1 MRLGLFDL
9 LAPQF
14 LVGVRLPREFHDIV
28 SFLRVNELQTS
39 WDETGVVHV
48 GKASFVGEGDASPIP
63 RHSAPSGAFFDWKDV
78 LNIGFRLTLP
88 RRGSQFIKDQVDTVA
103 GVAPPGSPL
112 ITLRDALNTLGSVP
126 GEPSDYPGVAFRL
139 ELLINIITLHLPKD
153 QFFPARVGA
162 DGWLEP
168 DPNFTDVQ
176 INLPKIAVVLTQGDS
191 IGDVDVSFAG
201 WGVNSL
207 DDPADPEAGEL
218 IAMVPPLALHE
229 SNVVGFGMQ
238 KAVLDLSADF
248 TPPDIME
255 LFGTG
260 DDFTGLWLPHV
271 RFFFAPNRTT
281 GKAFDL
287 HANDLLI
294 DFNHG
299 VSGEFEFDVMNRNAQ
314 LAVEPR
320 LFEGDKLVQVTRG
333 HKSEPPGGARGTITI
348 TGSRASVAADGE
360 LQLAISGGTPPYT
373 VTVRLDGSTLPAT
386 SFNGDPNRVR
396 WLIGATAAGNRKL
409 RITVEDSS
417 PSPTW
422 RWDET
427 IDLQLREPGTVI
439 GTRTTPEEPVFT
451 EGAGT
456 NGYRLVVH
464 SEQPETE
471 AVTLRAEPRNVA
483 SVNLIGG
490 GPLNVSADGLIRVPV
505 TAGGSAVGVE
515 AHWPPPTT
523 PGEET
528 SSEVRFAFQ
537 VPSETQIEAE
547 VARIRANPTLRNA
560 LSELLR
566 RANGANIDLVGRA
579 SYEADDTAAD
589 YNQSL
594 SERRARVLS
603 EVLNALG
610 TELGVPVNI
619 VNRTGTGF
627 TDARAAQLAAAAGGP
642 AYNPREFRDT
652 SVTYTPIVITP
663 TRQVSV
669 RRPSPNTEPIKTPTE
684 RGPAPNAPES
694 PPVLRSLRIRA
705 RLERNR
711 LVLAEVAGQ
720 LDFVT
725 QVEASAQTIRDGSGH
740 NESTNLTVTAQQN
753 ATADPN
759 ANPGDG
765 IVDFRLTM
773 SYDSATRKLHQE
785 LVFGAGET
793 DRDGLIQVFNSG
805 AGASSVIGD
814 ITGALLIF
822 APLLAASV
830 DSAVTAEGDEATV
843 EIAIAATEIA
853 LATTLGLTGVI
864 GMRRIT
870 WFGAA
875 LSATE
880 SIQGDPYYL
889 VDVEG
894 AGLEEVSAMFDYGVD
909 FAVAF
914 SVGPINI
921 NSSLD
926 TPLRVRYRA
935 LGFKLNFQK
944 GVHYTPVFDT
954 SKGYEIDLSDPGLF
968 DVGAPLD
975 KILKVLGARVARN
988 NPLVMEVDIGLKVNL
1003 GVITVESMRI
1013 TQPLDPF
1020 GPPTLLPTEV
1030 SVNIPGA
1037 VAGSGYLD
1045 LRDGIKGSL
1054 DLTLIPT
1061 KLRIMGALAIQ
1072 PIDQDG
1078 RHVTGVFLGL
1088 GVEFPVP
1095 IPVGNSGLGLLGI
1108 LGLFAMHFK
1117 RLENPAAF
1125 VPALDWLN
1133 SPDKADGN
1141 PTRVQAWGPDIDRWS
1156 FGVGVV
1162 LGTVE
1167 GGFILNLKGM
1177 LLLEL
1182 PGPRILIFAKL
1193 QIIKTPPPTEGRVS
1207 DLGILAVVDLN
1218 FAIGR
1223 ITIGVLISYEVKS
1236 LISLKVPV
1244 EASFFLDDI
1253 RKWHL
1258 YLGSIAT
1265 PASAE
1270 VLGLVK
1276 AQAYL
1281 MLDGDKIANFP
1292 GPNGPMTL
1300 PGLAIALGIRA
1311 SVVFGR
1317 ESSGL
1322 YLKVSAALDAGI
1334 SFEPF
1339 YIIGI
1344 LDLRGKLRLF
1354 IVSIS
1359 AWARLVV
1366 QSWLENG
1373 DSHTAIDGEV
1383 CGKVSFFFFS
1393 VKGCVPIHIG
1403 GGTPVLPAPP
1413 LLTGLVLQS
1422 RSPALIEGQGT
1433 DAPIDGSLGEGQP
1446 TTTPDA
1452 ELPVVPIDVIPVL
1465 QMEVAPLQGAAFTTF
1480 TLPLEQA
1487 PCLFPEGWVDQGG
1500 GRSIRYTLVSLT
1512 ITPPVPSSPVGDPPA
1527 TWRSARPNAQ
1537 GTDNSVELALFSWEP
1552 DPAPRAVERST
1563 ELTEH
1568 VGDHW
1573 EGVCD
1578 EVAPPAPV
1586 LWTFNPQ
1593 PLGPSEP
1600 GWHMFGAMWPD
1611 PPDTQ
1616 RSVSPDL
1623 HLHVHEPFGPA
1634 LSDLVTALMALAGL
1648 PAPELAKVIG
1658 DGPFGA
1664 ASAALTINI
1673 PAAAERLLGR
1683 VLQFPFLHQTDPD
1696 EQGFELP
1703 EEYLKFVDSE
1713 PQRIIVESD
1722 QIERALML
1730 LAVDPELQRSE
1741 RFLIRALDADSVL
1754 LDSVIVRDQ
1763 IVGTPTNVSDLPATW
1778 QDTSGPWATDV
1789 LHVMQFLALRQPRLN
1804 RILVEYKPPAD
1815 TVRLEIVL
1823 LDPPKD
1829 PVPPAV
1835 LLGVIE
1841 LLRHGEVIRADHD
1854 EAAHDSLIA
1863 TVEGALA
1870 AGQPRP
1876 LLAPNTRYTIS
1887 LTYTS
1892 QSRQIKPPEDGGGV
1906 AVSNPATNTQAF
1918 AFKTNNA
1925 PPARL
1930 NPWVLA
1936 TTPQNDEGFHF
1947 VDDALQ
1953 IVFND
1958 SAAIQLFE
1966 AYGKTLRAVVRQ
1978 ANGNHPTSQPPLNVG
1993 QLVAVEA
2000 VILTPYEDTLREVV
2014 VDLGLDACIH
2024 VPPSESHQVFTVP
2037 IELERGMAYTLD
2049 IETDDPPPDGP
2060 RSPLFRIA
2068 FQTGRFASA
2077 DELAKVMRAS
2087 PIQHRVLKSALGAL
2101 PDTPADAEIEAT
2113 LLAAGLDA
2121 LAPSSQPGFTVLWE
2135 PVSTDFRPAAL
2146 LVDAPE
2152 PLWRSRREPIKVTE
2166 TATDGSTLE
2175 HWISQPRQYLELS
2188 EDGTS
2193 AVQQFVRSPG
2203 GTRTLAV
2210 LNPALGNLNLVLRQH
2225 ELELLNSSTPIADHP
2240 IFSAP
2245 LPSAAPWI
2253 VEGE

>member
-1 MRLGLFDL
+1 MCRSTC
-9 LAPQF
+9 P
-14 LVGVRLPREFHDIV
+14 
-28 SFLRVNELQTS
+28 
-39 WDETGVVHV
+39 
-48 GKASFVGEGDASPIP
+48 KSP
-63 RHSAPSGAFFDWKDV
+63 
-78 LNIGFRLTLP
+78 
-88 RRGSQFIKDQVDTVA
+88 
-103 GVAPPGSPL
+103 
-112 ITLRDALNTLGSVP
+112 
-126 GEPSDYPGVAFRL
+126 Y
-139 ELLINIITLHLPKD
+139 
-153 QFFPARVGA
+153 
-162 DGWLEP
+162 
-168 DPNFTDVQ
+168 
-176 INLPKIAVVLTQGDS
+176 VLTQGDT

-218 IAMVPPLALHE
+218 IAMVPPLALHD
-229 SNVVGFGMQ
+229 SNVFGFGMQ

-271 RFFFAPNRTT
+271 RLFLAPNRTT

-299 VSGEFEFDVMNRNAQ
+299 VSGEFEFDVMNRNAK

-333 HKSEPPGGARGTITI
+333 RKSEPAGGARGTITI

-373 VTVRLDGSTLPAT
+373 VTVKLDGTTLPAS
-386 SFNGDPNRVR
+386 SFNGDANRLR

-417 PSPTW
+417 PAPTW

-439 GTRTTPEEPVFT
+439 GTRTTPEDAAFI

-456 NGYRLVVH
+456 NGYRLVMNP
-464 SEQPETE
+464 EQPETE
-471 AVTLRAEPRNVA
+471 AVILRAEPRNVA
-483 SVNLIGG
+483 SVNIIGG
-490 GPLNVSADGLIRVPV
+490 GALNVSPEGLIRVPV
-505 TAGGSAVGVE
+505 AADNTAVGVE
-515 AHWPPPTT
+515 ATWPSPTT

-528 SSEVRFAFQ
+528 STRVKFAYQ
-537 VPSETQIEAE
+537 VPDEKQIAAE
-547 VARIRANPTLRNA
+547 VARIRANPTLRNG

-579 SYEADDTAAD
+579 SYEADDTQGD
-589 YNQSL
+589 YNQAL
-594 SERRARVLS
+594 SERRAQVL
-603 EVLNALG
+603 ETVLDKLG

-619 VNRTGTGF
+619 INRTGTGF
-627 TDARAAQLAAAAGGP
+627 ADARAAHQAAATGGP
-642 AYNPREFRDT
+642 AYDPRIFRDT

-669 RRPSPNTEPIKTPTE
+669 RRPPPKTEPIKTPTE
-684 RGPAPNAPES
+684 RGPAPNAPER
-694 PPVLRSLRIRA
+694 PPVFRSIKIRV

-711 LVLAEVAGQ
+711 LVLAEVAGE

-725 QVEASAQTIRDGSGH
+725 QAEASAQTIRDGSGH
-740 NESTNLTVTAQQN
+740 TDATNLTVASQPN
-753 ATADPN
+753 ATANPN

-765 IVDFRLTM
+765 IVDYRLTM
-773 SYDSATRKLHQE
+773 SYDSATKKLRQE
-785 LVFGAGET
+785 LVLGAGET
-793 DRDGLIQVFNSG
+793 DKDGLLQVFNSG
-805 AGASSVIGD
+805 EGASSVIGD
-814 ITGALLIF
+814 IAGALLIF
-822 APLLAASV
+822 APLLAASIN
-830 DSAVTAEGDEATV
+830 SAVTAEGDEATV
-843 EIAIAATEIA
+843 DMVIAGSEIA

-864 GMRRIT
+864 GMKRII
-870 WFGAA
+870 WFGGS

-889 VDVEG
+889 LDIEG
-894 AGLEEVSAMFDYGVD
+894 ADLDEVSAMFDYGVD

-935 LGFKLNFQK
+935 LGFKLNFQN
-944 GVHYTPVFDT
+944 GVHYSPVFDT

-975 KILKVLGARVARN
+975 KILKVLGVRVARN
-988 NPLVMEVDIGLKVNL
+988 NPLVIELDIGLKVNM

-1037 VAGSGYLD
+1037 LAGSGYLD

-1061 KLRIMGALAIQ
+1061 KLRVMAGLAIQ

-1095 IPVGNSGLGLLGI
+1095 IPIGNSGLGLLGI

-1125 VPALDWLN
+1125 VPALDWMN
-1133 SPDKADGN
+1133 APDKADGN
-1141 PTRVQAWGPDIDRWS
+1141 PTRVQAWGPEIDRWS

-1193 QIIKTPPPTEGRVS
+1193 QIIKTPPPTEGNVS

-1223 ITIGVLISYEVKS
+1223 ITIGVLITYEVKS

-1258 YLGSIAT
+1258 YLGSITT
-1265 PASAE
+1265 PASAD

-1281 MLDGDKIANFP
+1281 MFDGDKIANFP
-1292 GPNGPMTL
+1292 GPNGPITL

-1366 QSWLENG
+1366 QSWIENG
-1373 DSHTAIDGEV
+1373 ESHTAIDGEV

-1413 LLTGLVLQS
+1413 LITGLVLQS
-1422 RSPALIEGQGT
+1422 RSPALVEGQGT
-1433 DAPIDGSLGEGQP
+1433 DAPIDGSLGEGKP
-1446 TTTPDA
+1446 ENTPEAD
-1452 ELPVVPIDVIPVL
+1452 LVVVPIDVIPVL
-1465 QMEVAPLQGAAFTTF
+1465 QMEVAPLQECGIHDLYAAAGA
-1480 TLPLEQA
+1480 
-1487 PCLFPEGWVDQGG
+1487 G
-1500 GRSIRYTLVSLT
+1500 
-1512 ITPPVPSSPVGDPPA
+1512 
-1527 TWRSARPNAQ
+1527 
-1537 GTDNSVELALFSWEP
+1537 
-1552 DPAPRAVERST
+1552 
-1563 ELTEH
+1563 
-1568 VGDHW
+1568 
-1573 EGVCD
+1573 
-1578 EVAPPAPV
+1578 APP
-1586 LWTFNPQ
+1586 
-1593 PLGPSEP
+1593 
-1600 GWHMFGAMWPD
+1600 
-1611 PPDTQ
+1611 
-1616 RSVSPDL
+1616 
-1623 HLHVHEPFGPA
+1623 
-1634 LSDLVTALMALAGL
+1634 
-1648 PAPELAKVIG
+1648 
-1658 DGPFGA
+1658 
-1664 ASAALTINI
+1664 I
-1673 PAAAERLLGR
+1673 P
-1683 VLQFPFLHQTDPD
+1683 
-1696 EQGFELP
+1696 
-1703 EEYLKFVDSE
+1703 
-1713 PQRIIVESD
+1713 
-1722 QIERALML
+1722 
-1730 LAVDPELQRSE
+1730 
-1741 RFLIRALDADSVL
+1741 
-1754 LDSVIVRDQ
+1754 
-1763 IVGTPTNVSDLPATW
+1763 
-1778 QDTSGPWATDV
+1778 
-1789 LHVMQFLALRQPRLN
+1789 
-1804 RILVEYKPPAD
+1804 
-1815 TVRLEIVL
+1815 
-1823 LDPPKD
+1823 
-1829 PVPPAV
+1829 
-1835 LLGVIE
+1835 
-1841 LLRHGEVIRADHD
+1841 
-1854 EAAHDSLIA
+1854 
-1863 TVEGALA
+1863 
-1870 AGQPRP
+1870 
-1876 LLAPNTRYTIS
+1876 
-1887 LTYTS
+1887 
-1892 QSRQIKPPEDGGGV
+1892 
-1906 AVSNPATNTQAF
+1906 
-1918 AFKTNNA
+1918 
-1925 PPARL
+1925 
-1930 NPWVLA
+1930 
-1936 TTPQNDEGFHF
+1936 
-1947 VDDALQ
+1947 
-1953 IVFND
+1953 
-1958 SAAIQLFE
+1958 
-1966 AYGKTLRAVVRQ
+1966 
-1978 ANGNHPTSQPPLNVG
+1978 
-1993 QLVAVEA
+1993 
-2000 VILTPYEDTLREVV
+2000 
-2014 VDLGLDACIH
+2014 
-2024 VPPSESHQVFTVP
+2024 
-2037 IELERGMAYTLD
+2037 
-2049 IETDDPPPDGP
+2049 
-2060 RSPLFRIA
+2060 
-2068 FQTGRFASA
+2068 
-2077 DELAKVMRAS
+2077 
-2087 PIQHRVLKSALGAL
+2087 
-2101 PDTPADAEIEAT
+2101 
-2113 LLAAGLDA
+2113 
-2121 LAPSSQPGFTVLWE
+2121 
-2135 PVSTDFRPAAL
+2135 
-2146 LVDAPE
+2146 
-2152 PLWRSRREPIKVTE
+2152 
-2166 TATDGSTLE
+2166 
-2175 HWISQPRQYLELS
+2175 
-2188 EDGTS
+2188 
-2193 AVQQFVRSPG
+2193 
-2203 GTRTLAV
+2203 
-2210 LNPALGNLNLVLRQH
+2210 
-2225 ELELLNSSTPIADHP
+2225 
-2240 IFSAP
+2240 
-2245 LPSAAPWI
+2245 
-2253 VEGE
+2253 